1 MKTALRYKWRAEI
14 SSKKVSACGDVVSC
28 DFSFCYRPNVANGLS
43 ESIPLMGPGVYGY
56 FVTPLHDMK
65 SSIIHAGLTEKCRGW
80 FGRCQSVVWGTA
92 ASKN

>member
-56 FVTPLHDMK
+56 FVTPLHDHEEFDHPRRVNGEV
-65 SSIIHAGLTEKCRGW
+65 SRL
-80 FGRCQSVVWGTA
+80 VWTLPVCGVGH
-92 ASKN
+92 SGE